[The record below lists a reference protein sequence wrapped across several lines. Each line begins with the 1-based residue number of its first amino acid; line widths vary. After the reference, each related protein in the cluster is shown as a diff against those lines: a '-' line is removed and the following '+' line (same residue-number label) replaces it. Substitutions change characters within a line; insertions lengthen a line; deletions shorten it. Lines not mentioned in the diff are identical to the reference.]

1 MKRVIAVFIIGG
13 LLVMMGVGCRSSQP
27 SVSQLPPP
35 LQPAPEP
42 TLAEK
47 KVLLVA
53 APEKFRDEELAQP
66 RQILTRAGAQVSI
79 ASLRTGSITGTGGLS
94 VQAELTVDQITVDD
108 YDAVVFVGGPGMI
121 QYLDNTKLIDL
132 AKKFHQANK
141 LIAAI
146 CVAPVILANAGLL
159 KGRTATVWEGKR
171 AVLETKGA
179 DYVDEPVVVADKVIT
194 ANGPVAAQE
203 FGQAIVKALAA
214 R

>member
-1 MKRVIAVFIIGG
+1 MKRVIAVFIMGG
-13 LLVMMGVGCRSSQP
+13 LLVIVWIGCRSPQP
-27 SVSQLPPP
+27 SASQVPPP
-35 LQPAPEP
+35 PQPAAEP
-42 TLAEK
+42 TLAA
-47 KVLLVA
+47 KVVLMVA
-53 APEKFRDEELAQP
+53 APENFRDEELAQP
-66 RQILTRAGAQVSI
+66 QQILTSAGAKVSI

-94 VQAELTVDQITVDD
+94 VQAELTVDQVTVDD

-141 LIAAI
+141 LVAAI

-159 KGRTATVWEGKR
+159 KGKSATVWEGKR
-171 AVLETKGA
+171 AVLEAKGA
-179 DYVDEPVVVADKVIT
+179 DYVDEPVVVADKIIT
-194 ANGPVAAQE
+194 ANGPAVAEE